1 MVFYNLFREE
11 GISDKYRGSVWCNLL
26 DIQELKNDHRPT
38 FFAKLIEIPNETLE
52 ETLTKDD
59 ICDRSAIFIDLKTE
73 EKYFPDKIKLHNV
86 FLAYGNIDCELFY
99 N

>member
-52 ETLTKDD
+52 DTLAKDN
-59 ICDRSAIFIDLKTE
+59 ICIRSAIHIDLKTK
-73 EKYFPDKIKLHNV
+73 EKY
-86 FLAYGNIDCELFY
+86 
-99 N
+99 

>member
-26 DIQELKNDHRPT
+26 DIEELKNDHRPT
-38 FFAKLIEIPNETLE
+38 FFAKLIEIPNETLD
-52 ETLTKDD
+52 TAITKDH
-59 ICDRSAIFIDLKTE
+59 ICDRSGIFIDFKSRE
-73 EKYFPDKIKLHNV
+73 IYKPDQKKMRNV
-86 FLAYGNIDCELFY
+86 LLAYGNIDCELFY